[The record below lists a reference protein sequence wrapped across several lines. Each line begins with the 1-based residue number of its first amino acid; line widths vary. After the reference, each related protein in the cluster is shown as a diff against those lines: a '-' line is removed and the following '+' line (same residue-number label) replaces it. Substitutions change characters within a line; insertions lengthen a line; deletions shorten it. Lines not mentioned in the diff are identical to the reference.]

1 MLAIVLHTVSILI
14 LCFAMFSLGRLYELD
29 LEIQKLE
36 EEIEQELFEQEMLR
50 RKAKI
55 LEPLLWKDGVLK
67 W

>member
-14 LCFAMFSLGRLYELD
+14 LCFTMFSLGRLYELD

-50 RKAKI
+50 RKA
-55 LEPLLWKDGVLK
+55 LEKLWREEGLLE
-67 W
+67 